1 MSNLEEKLG
10 PGHQQIILGLLI
22 FAAGAIWGVLIAN
35 ADEISLKDLYMSAVV
50 MLSGA
55 MITLLGMTF
64 GTDHEDDRTG
74 DLNDAIAELTGM
86 LTKLQN
92 KVMNEEE

>member
-1 MSNLEEKLG
+1 MSDLEQKLG
-10 PGHQQIILGLLI
+10 PGHQQIVLGLLI

-35 ADEISLKDLYMSAVV
+35 GDETSLKDLYMSAVV

-64 GTDHEDDRTG
+64 GTGHDEDRTN
-74 DLNDAIAELTGM
+74 DLQDAIAELTSM
-86 LTKLQN
+86 LANLQS
-92 KVMNEEE
+92 KVNSEEE

>member
-1 MSNLEEKLG
+1 MSDLEQKLG
-10 PGHQQIILGLLI
+10 PGHQQIVLGLLI

-35 ADEISLKDLYMSAVV
+35 GDETSLKDLYMSAVV

-64 GTDHEDDRTG
+64 GTGHEEDRTN
-74 DLNDAIAELTGM
+74 DLQDAIAELTSM
-86 LTKLQN
+86 LANLQS
-92 KVMNEEE
+92 KVNSEEE